1 MDLTKIQETFK
12 SEIENGNYVIV
23 NYSSPTGLNIWLDL
37 LVLNRPFKIVVNEF
51 SVSQSG
57 DISENYIQ
65 LGNFTQ
71 QQHKQIYDR
80 EKKRRVICN
89 D

>member
-12 SEIENGNYVIV
+12 NEIEKGNYEIV
-23 NYSSPTGLNIWLDL
+23 NHSSPTGLNIWIDL
-37 LVLNRPFKIVVNEF
+37 LVFNRPFRIVVNEF
-51 SVSQSG
+51 NVSQSG

-71 QQHKQIYDR
+71 QQHKTIYDR
-80 EKKRRVICN
+80 EKKRGFICN